1 MHKLLRHSLLTLTA
15 LLTAALAAAQSV
27 TWKSSVEPLGG
38 DAYRIVLEAAIPAG
52 YHMYDMGPYEG
63 GPTATTIVLT
73 PGEGVQLDGPVEQLT
88 KAHTYYDELFGMQI
102 GTLSGK
108 PRFAQKVHLAT
119 AKGTVTAQLEWMIC
133 NDSSCMPPDDTELTI
148 EIAASAAPAAPA
160 KGEAAQSA
168 PAATAPVKTTSV
180 KAETTPAAATAQTAE
195 SAVQEPAQEAAPA
208 TVAPAGEQTEPAAEV
223 APAAE
228 AAEAAPVKDAAG
240 SKGLWAL
247 IIEAILWGFAA
258 LLTPCVFPMV
268 PMTVSYFL
276 KGEGGAAM
284 GRLRASLYGLFIVL
298 LYTVPI
304 AAIIL
309 ITRIVGGDAVT
320 ADIFNWLATHWLPNI
335 IFFLVFMVFA
345 ASFFGAFEITMPS
358 WMVNKTDSK
367 ADTKGIGGI
376 FFLALTLVLVS
387 FSCTGPIV
395 GSVLIKSTS
404 GEFWTP
410 IITMLAFSVAFALP
424 FTLFALF
431 PSVLKKLP
439 KSGGWLNSVKV
450 VIGFIEV
457 ALGMK
462 FLSVADQTY
471 HWGLL
476 DREVYLAV
484 WIVVFALL
492 GFYLLGKIRFAH
504 DSDLP
509 YVGVGR
515 LTLAIIVFSFV
526 VYMIPGMWGAP
537 LKALSGYLPP
547 LTTQDFVLGQHT
559 AAVSAGTSASGSHT
573 LLTVEG
579 KQPKYS
585 DFLHLPHGLEGFF
598 DLKEAEAYAAKVGK
612 PLFIDFTGHGCVNCR
627 EMEARV
633 WSDPQV
639 LDILRNDY
647 VIVALYSDD
656 KKVLPESEWVTTDA
670 GKVLKGLGK
679 INSYYALKTY
689 GVNAQPYYVLQG
701 ADGRPLVAP
710 LGYDLSVEGFVE
722 FLQSGLAAYKQQK

>member
-1 MHKLLRHSLLTLTA
+1 MTMHKLLRHSLLTLTA

-63 GPTATTIVLT
+63 GPTATAIVLT

-108 PRFAQKVHLAT
+108 PRFAQKVHLTT

-133 NDSSCMPPDDTELTI
+133 NDSSCMPPDETELTI

-160 KGEAAQSA
+160 KGEAAKSA
-168 PAATAPVKTTSV
+168 PAATAPVKTTPV
-180 KAETTPAAATAQTAE
+180 KAETTPAAATTQTAE

-208 TVAPAGEQTEPAAEV
+208 TVAPAGEQTEP
-223 APAAE
+223 

-559 AAVSAGTSASGSHT
+559 AAVPTGTSASGSHA

-647 VIVALYSDD
+647 VICALYSDD
-656 KKVLPESEWVTTDA
+656 KKVLPESEWVPTDA

-710 LGYDLSVEGFVE
+710 RGYDLSVEGFVE

>member
-1 MHKLLRHSLLTLTA
+1 M
-15 LLTAALAAAQSV
+15 
-27 TWKSSVEPLGG
+27 
-38 DAYRIVLEAAIPAG
+38 
-52 YHMYDMGPYEG
+52 
-63 GPTATTIVLT
+63 
-73 PGEGVQLDGPVEQLT
+73 
-88 KAHTYYDELFGMQI
+88 
-102 GTLSGK
+102 
-108 PRFAQKVHLAT
+108 
-119 AKGTVTAQLEWMIC
+119 
-133 NDSSCMPPDDTELTI
+133 
-148 EIAASAAPAAPA
+148 
-160 KGEAAQSA
+160 
-168 PAATAPVKTTSV
+168 
-180 KAETTPAAATAQTAE
+180 
-195 SAVQEPAQEAAPA
+195 
-208 TVAPAGEQTEPAAEV
+208 
-223 APAAE
+223 
-228 AAEAAPVKDAAG
+228 
-240 SKGLWAL
+240 
-247 IIEAILWGFAA
+247 
-258 LLTPCVFPMV
+258 
-268 PMTVSYFL
+268 
-276 KGEGGAAM
+276 
-284 GRLRASLYGLFIVL
+284 
-298 LYTVPI
+298 
-304 AAIIL
+304 
-309 ITRIVGGDAVT
+309 T

-492 GFYLLGKIRFAH
+492 GFYLLGKIKFAH

-559 AAVSAGTSASGSHT
+559 AAVPTGTSASGSHA

-647 VIVALYSDD
+647 LFGRQEGAARERMGHYRRRQGSQGARQDQLLLRTEDLRRECPALLRAAGSRRTAACRTARLRPLGRGLRRVPP
-656 KKVLPESEWVTTDA
+656 KRTGSLQTAEIGLQPHTTE
-670 GKVLKGLGK
+670 
-679 INSYYALKTY
+679 
-689 GVNAQPYYVLQG
+689 G
-701 ADGRPLVAP
+701 ADGPNIR
-710 LGYDLSVEGFVE
+710 SFFVY
-722 FLQSGLAAYKQQK
+722 LPCASRLAADRGAYARKAGIPTQRKTDRK

>member
-119 AKGTVTAQLEWMIC
+119 AKGTVAAQLEWMIC
-133 NDSSCMPPDDTELTI
+133 NDSSCMPPDETELTI

-160 KGEAAQSA
+160 KGEAVQSA
-168 PAATAPVKTTSV
+168 PAATTPVKTTPV
-180 KAETTPAAATAQTAE
+180 KAETTPAPATAQTAE
-195 SAVQEPAQEAAPA
+195 SAVQEPAKEAAPA
-208 TVAPAGEQTEPAAEV
+208 TVAPAGEQTETAAEV
-223 APAAE
+223 AP

-559 AAVSAGTSASGSHT
+559 AAVPTGTSASGSHA

-710 LGYDLSVEGFVE
+710 RGYDLSVEGFVE